1 MRENPRRRSTLQAGL
16 VALSLGILSACG
28 PARDEVTDRSLE
40 ARLAATQRF
49 VPCREIAA
57 PRGPLRFVE
66 CGQALPPRRAVP
78 LLRDSESGRFGP
90 LRAARLRIAASTEAA
105 NLARALA
112 HLATTAPRTAALDV
126 AQGGIEHALALRTGD
141 PSLLVAALEHTEAG
155 WETAPGSPAAEFNR
169 ALISAE
175 LGLCR
180 RAVDLWR
187 SYLALDAHSPWS
199 GEARARLA
207 SLPCGTDPRAA
218 RPDRLMTRAHDR
230 LLPAW
235 AEARQA
241 DAAATALGELQA
253 IGEELRRGGE
263 PFVARLAAELRRLG
277 GDPAY
282 AHAVTEYTRGWA
294 DFNAERYEAAG
305 QRLLR
310 ALPVL
315 EQRASVLAPW
325 CQIWLAGLDLYAG
338 RFAAARERLAGAGDS
353 GPARE
358 SPMLEGRIFWTL
370 GLAALRAGELGPSF
384 DSYTRAARAF
394 ERGGY
399 LEPQAAM
406 RVARAEVL
414 GRLGLAREAWRER
427 VVALRDLQA
436 RHPPFTLHNALLD
449 AAREAGH
456 QGFHRAAE
464 AFLQEAVLRAQD
476 LDEALYLTEA
486 LLAQG
491 DAAARRCDRAA
502 ARESF
507 TRALD
512 ASRHLDQDVVRQ
524 RYETNAHLGLLAQA
538 DPAARRLGELET
550 VAAFYAGY
558 GPRWRQ
564 IQALRLEAEARRASG
579 DAGGAARA
587 LGRALEVVRFQRDG
601 LGSETT
607 ELAFLATTRSLFD
620 ERVAAAIAAGD
631 DRQALIYLEESRQLA
646 GGTASETEALSA
658 LLERPGEPVVVVFGF
673 VGDDLLWWRLVDGTL
688 ASGRVP
694 AAAVQAAVE
703 PLIAVGRHRLAES
716 DLERAFELVLAPALR
731 RAPAGRRL
739 AIVPDGPL
747 HRLPFAALRNPATG
761 VHLVEERAITVHP
774 TLTDALSNGERRPEP
789 DRHSWRVVAVGDP
802 AFDENALPSLPR
814 LAGAAREAR
823 EVAALYRP
831 DAVLLTAA
839 QATPRAVREALA
851 GARIFHLAAH
861 AVPGEER
868 SHGALVLAAEPTGH
882 GTGLVPTEELL
893 PETLDLELVVL
904 SACSSL
910 GHESTRA
917 AGAIGPARPFLRRGV
932 PAVLVTLWPIADE
945 SLTGLMVE
953 LHQGLLDGLAASEAL
968 RRAQI
973 RAAHQ
978 EAADA
983 TNDWA
988 ALQLVG
994 ELPAT
999 TDDRG
1004 D

>member
-1 MRENPRRRSTLQAGL
+1 MGVNPSRRSTLQAGL
-16 VALSLGILSACG
+16 IAVSLGLFSTCS
-28 PARDEVTDRSLE
+28 PPRDEATDRSLE

-49 VPCREIAA
+49 VPCREITP

-66 CGQALPPRRAVP
+66 CGEALPPRSALA
-78 LLRDSESGRFGP
+78 LLRRSESSRSGP
-90 LRAARLRIAASTEAA
+90 LRAARLRIAASSETA

-112 HLATTAPRTAALDV
+112 QIAAAAPRSADLDV

-155 WETAPGSPAAEFNR
+155 WEAAPGSPAAGFNR

-180 RAVDLWR
+180 RAVNLWR
-187 SYLALDAHSPWS
+187 SYLSLDAHSPWA
-199 GEARARLA
+199 GEARARLS
-207 SLPCGTDPRAA
+207 SLPCGTDPQAVT
-218 RPDRLMTRAHDR
+218 PDRLMDRVHDH

-235 AEARQA
+235 AQAPQA
-241 DAAATALGELQA
+241 DAAATALAELKA
-253 IGEELRRGGE
+253 VGEELRRGGE
-263 PFVARLAAELRRLG
+263 PFVTRLADELRRLG

-282 AHAVTEYTRGWA
+282 ARAVADYTRGWA
-294 DFNAERYEAAG
+294 AFDAERYRAAG
-305 QRLLR
+305 GRLRR

-315 EQRASVLAPW
+315 EGRASVLSPW
-325 CQIWLAGLDLYAG
+325 CQIWLAGLDLYGG
-338 RFAAARERLAGAGDS
+338 RFAAARERLAGAGD
-353 GPARE
+353 GELARE

-384 DSYTRAARAF
+384 DFYTRAARAF

-399 LEPQAAM
+399 AEPRAAM
-406 RVARAEVL
+406 QVARAEVL
-414 GRLGLAREAWRER
+414 GGLGLAREGWRER

-476 LDEALYLTEA
+476 LDEALFLTEA

-491 DAAARRCDRAA
+491 DAAARSGDRAA

-507 TRALD
+507 TRALE
-512 ASRHLDQDVVRQ
+512 ASLRLPPGVVRQ
-524 RYETNAHLGLLAQA
+524 RYEANARLGLLAQA
-538 DPAARRLGELET
+538 DAGARRLDELEA
-550 VAAFYAGY
+550 VATFYAGK

-564 IQALRLEAEARRASG
+564 ILVLRLEAEARRASG
-579 DAGGAARA
+579 DASGAARA
-587 LGRALEVVRFQRDG
+587 LGRALEVVRLQRDG

-620 ERVAAAIAAGD
+620 DRVGAAVENGE
-631 DRQALIYLEESRQLA
+631 DRLALIYLEESRQLA
-646 GGTASETEALSA
+646 GGAASEPAALSA
-658 LLERPGEPVVVVFGF
+658 LLERRRESVVVVFGF
-673 VGDDLLWWRLVDGTL
+673 VGDDLLWWRLVDGAL
-688 ASGRVP
+688 ASGRVS
-694 AAAVQAAVE
+694 AAAVQAAVD
-703 PLIAVGRHRLAES
+703 PLIAPAGHRLAEA
-716 DLERAFELVLAPALR
+716 DLERAFEGVLAPAIR
-731 RAPAGRRL
+731 GAPADRRL
-739 AIVPDGPL
+739 ALVPDGPL
-747 HRLPFAALRNPATG
+747 HRVPFAALRNPATG
-761 VHLVEERAITVHP
+761 VRLVEERAITMHP
-774 TLTDALSNGERRPEP
+774 TLTDALTSGERQPEP
-789 DRHSWRVVAVGDP
+789 DRHSWRAVAVGDP
-802 AFDENALPSLPR
+802 TFDETALESLPR

-823 EVAALYRP
+823 DVAALYGP

-839 QATPRAVREALA
+839 QATPRAVREALSDA
-851 GARIFHLAAH
+851 QVFHLAAH

-868 SHGALVLAAEPTGH
+868 SHGALVLAAEPAGG
-882 GTGLVPTEELL
+882 GTGLVPAEELL
-893 PETLDLELVVL
+893 PETVELELVVL

-917 AGAIGPARPFLRRGV
+917 AGAMGPARPFLRRGV
-932 PAVLVTLWPIADE
+932 PAVLATLWPIADE
-945 SLTGLMVE
+945 SLDGLMVDF
-953 LHQGLLDGLAASEAL
+953 HQGLLDGLAASEAL

-973 RAAHQ
+973 RAAHRDI
-978 EAADA
+978 ADT

-999 TDDRG
+999 TDH
-1004 D
+1004 